1 MGDLDRTIRRNND
14 AGEVRVYI
22 RYLTGSRDYLLG
34 QEQELK
40 NSKIEIGR
48 DSSCDIRYDNKH
60 NTVSRKHA
68 VIINDGREWIIRNH
82 SESNPTL
89 INGRPVNN
97 SWYLSSG
104 DVIQLSYEGPKLEFL
119 VKTVKK
125 TAPAPSPQQEQ
136 PKVIIKEVN
145 SKEKEDELETV
156 YQILSFCIPFIGAII
171 WLVNIKSS
179 PKKAKSACTAALIGI
194 GFSFII
200 NVIAG
205 AS

>member
-1 MGDLDRTIRRNND
+1 MGDLDRTIRRDND
-14 AGEVRVYI
+14 AGEVRVYV
-22 RYLTGSRDYLLG
+22 RYLTSSRDYLLG

-40 NSKIEIGR
+40 NNRIEIGR
-48 DSSCDIRYDNKH
+48 DSSCDIRYDNKQ
-60 NTVSRKHA
+60 NTVSRRHA
-68 VIINDGREWIIRNH
+68 VIIKDGRDWVVRNN

-104 DVIQLSYEGPKLEFL
+104 DVIQLSYEGPKLEFI
-119 VKTVKK
+119 VKTIKK
-125 TAPAPSPQQEQ
+125 APPAPSLQKEQ

-156 YQILSFCIPFIGAII
+156 YQILSFCFPFIGAII

-179 PKKAKSACTAALIGI
+179 PNKAKSACTAALIGI
-194 GFSFII
+194 GVSFLV

>member
-1 MGDLDRTIRRNND
+1 MGDLDRTIRRDNGT
-14 AGEVRVYI
+14 GEIKVLV
-22 RYLTGSRDYLLG
+22 RYLTGSRDYMLG

-40 NSKIEIGR
+40 NSRIEIGR
-48 DSSCDIRYDNKH
+48 DSSCDIRYSDKH
-60 NTVSRKHA
+60 KTVSRRHA
-68 VIINDGREWIIRNH
+68 VLVKEGRDWVIRNN
-82 SESNPTL
+82 SDSNPTL

-104 DVIQLSYEGPKLEFL
+104 DVIQLSYEGPKLEFI
-119 VKTVKK
+119 VKTIKK
-125 TAPAPSPQQEQ
+125 APPLPSLQKEQ

-145 SKEKEDELETV
+145 SEEKEDELETV
-156 YQILSFCIPFIGAII
+156 YQVLSFCFPFIGAII

-179 PKKAKSACTAALIGI
+179 PNKAKSACTAALIGI
-194 GFSFII
+194 GVSFLV

>member
-1 MGDLDRTIRRNND
+1 MGDLDRTIRRDND
-14 AGEVRVYI
+14 AGEVRVYV
-22 RYLTGSRDYLLG
+22 RYLTSSRDYLLG

-40 NSKIEIGR
+40 NNRIEIGR
-48 DSSCDIRYDNKH
+48 DSSCDIRYDNKQ
-60 NTVSRKHA
+60 NTVSRRHA
-68 VIINDGREWIIRNH
+68 VIIKDGRDWVVRNN

-104 DVIQLSYEGPKLEFL
+104 DVIQLSYEGPKLEFI
-119 VKTVKK
+119 VKTIKK
-125 TAPAPSPQQEQ
+125 APPAHSLQKEQ

-156 YQILSFCIPFIGAII
+156 YQILSFCFPFIGAII

-179 PKKAKSACTAALIGI
+179 PNKAKSACTAALIGI
-194 GFSFII
+194 GVSFLV

>member
-1 MGDLDRTIRRNND
+1 MGDLDRTIRRDND
-14 AGEVRVYI
+14 AGEVRVYV
-22 RYLTGSRDYLLG
+22 RYLTSSRDYLLG

-40 NSKIEIGR
+40 NNRIEIGR
-48 DSSCDIRYDNKH
+48 DSSCDIRYDNKQ
-60 NTVSRKHA
+60 NTVSRRHA
-68 VIINDGREWIIRNH
+68 VIIKDGRDWVVRNN

-104 DVIQLSYEGPKLEFL
+104 DVIQLSYEGPKLEFI
-119 VKTVKK
+119 VKTIKK
-125 TAPAPSPQQEQ
+125 APPAPSLQKEQ

-156 YQILSFCIPFIGAII
+156 YQVLSFCFPFIGAII

-179 PKKAKSACTAALIGI
+179 PNKAKSACTAALIGI
-194 GFSFII
+194 GVSFLV

>member
-1 MGDLDRTIRRNND
+1 MGDLDRTIRRDNGP
-14 AGEVRVYI
+14 GEVQFYI
-22 RYLTGSRDYLLG
+22 RYLTSSRDYKLG

-40 NSKIEIGR
+40 NSRIEIGR
-48 DSSCDIRYDNKH
+48 DSTCDIRYDNKQ

-68 VIINDGREWIIRNH
+68 VIINDGRDWIVRNN

-97 SWYLSSG
+97 SWYLSHG
-104 DVIQLSYEGPKLEFL
+104 DIIQLSFEGPKLEFI
-119 VKTVKK
+119 VKTVRK
-125 TAPAPSPQQEQ
+125 APSAPTHHNKE
-136 PKVIIKEVN
+136 PKVIIKEVKV
-145 SKEKEDELETV
+145 KENDDELETV

-179 PKKAKSACTAALIGI
+179 PNKAKSACTAALIGI
-194 GFSFII
+194 GFSFLV

>member
-1 MGDLDRTIRRNND
+1 MGDLDRTIRRDND
-14 AGEVRVYI
+14 AGEIRVYV
-22 RYLTGSRDYLLG
+22 RYLTSSRDYLLG

-40 NSKIEIGR
+40 NNRIEIGR
-48 DSSCDIRYDNKH
+48 DSSCDIRYDNKQ
-60 NTVSRKHA
+60 NTVSRRHA
-68 VIINDGREWIIRNH
+68 VIIKDGRDWVVRNN

-104 DVIQLSYEGPKLEFL
+104 DVIQLSYEGPKLEFI
-119 VKTVKK
+119 VKTIKK
-125 TAPAPSPQQEQ
+125 DPPAPSLQKEQ

-156 YQILSFCIPFIGAII
+156 YQILSFCFPFIGAII

-179 PKKAKSACTAALIGI
+179 PNKAKSACTAALIGI
-194 GFSFII
+194 GFSFLV

>member
-1 MGDLDRTIRRNND
+1 MGDLDKTIRRDNG
-14 AGEVRVYI
+14 AGEVQFYI
-22 RYLTGSRDYLLG
+22 RYLTSSRDYKLG

-40 NSKIEIGR
+40 NSRIEIGR
-48 DSSCDIRYDNKH
+48 DSTCDIRYDNKQ

-68 VIINDGREWIIRNH
+68 VIINDGRDWIVRNN

-104 DVIQLSYEGPKLEFL
+104 DVIQLSYEGPKLEFI
-119 VKTVKK
+119 VKTIKK
-125 TAPAPSPQQEQ
+125 TPQAPLAQKEQ
-136 PKVIIKEVN
+136 PKVIFKE
-145 SKEKEDELETV
+145 EKAKGNDDELETV

-179 PKKAKSACTAALIGI
+179 PNKAKSACTAALIGI
-194 GFSFII
+194 GFSFLV